1 MCCQLCHMV
10 LLPMLNFIIFRIIT
24 PVLYH
29 NFIDAQAIVFGCPA
43 ALDLEQSVGTKD
55 YITSVV
61 SDADVITRM
70 SGPSIANMFL
80 DIHVSR
86 LDRHGVGGSRTV
98 D

>member
-1 MCCQLCHMV
+1 MPYGTTAHAQ
-10 LLPMLNFIIFRIIT
+10 
-24 PVLYH
+24 LYH
-29 NFIDAQAIVFGCPA
+29 LSCYLLFFITTIDAKAILFGCPA
-43 ALDLEQSVGTKD
+43 VLDLEQSVGTKD